1 MPPSFSSVRTMINH
15 KYSVSAMLLGAPLLS
30 AALELREQPAQPLA
44 TEPVAVSPAEVQ
56 DGRPVSSR
64 LRDSLRQPVGDG
76 YATSKPF
83 RLSPEERQRMREQ
96 LRGLPEQSA
105 QSK

>member
-1 MPPSFSSVRTMINH
+1 MINQ

-30 AALELREQPAQPLA
+30 AALELREQPAQPLS
-44 TEPVAVSPAEVQ
+44 TEPMAVAPAEAP
-56 DGRPVSSR
+56 DGRPASVR
-64 LRDSLRQPVGDG
+64 LRDSLRQPLADG
-76 YATSKPF
+76 YAGSKPF